1 MISLLSNYL
10 AKGGRDEKRYANL
23 VIVILACVAIII
35 IAKFSLI
42 QPQETDTYSSK
53 QEAII
58 SAITAVASSMD
69 TTHSNDDIDY
79 SIVFQYQNYYFIEI
93 SMNGTEMLTYS
104 KNLVAFELKE
114 KYAEYICTQI
124 SPIFTVYQEDENG
137 EAVSSSVIYSY
148 ALQDAGLYFIGG
160 TIVPTAQ
167 YRIIPDTKNLLD
179 SNISDEGKVENQDN
193 IMLLVYRLSTNPPE
207 NPQILDL

>member
-1 MISLLSNYL
+1 M
-10 AKGGRDEKRYANL
+10 KKRYANL

-79 SIVFQYQNYYFIEI
+79 SIVFQYQNYYF
-93 SMNGTEMLTYS
+93 G
-104 KNLVAFELKE
+104 
-114 KYAEYICTQI
+114 
-124 SPIFTVYQEDENG
+124 
-137 EAVSSSVIYSY
+137 
-148 ALQDAGLYFIGG
+148 
-160 TIVPTAQ
+160 
-167 YRIIPDTKNLLD
+167 
-179 SNISDEGKVENQDN
+179 
-193 IMLLVYRLSTNPPE
+193 
-207 NPQILDL
+207 